1 MMANKKNNN
10 RTWLQNLLNRYR
22 MIVINETTF
31 NEELS
36 FRFSRLNILSIIIL
50 LLVFIFTGT
59 FFLVSYT
66 PIKEFIPGYTST
78 KVRKEA
84 IRNTFLLDSLVT
96 KFQKQDQFIKS
107 IKSALSGKNES
118 DEGLLKEINKSNLEP
133 FNREFNRVKADSLL
147 RLEVMQED
155 KYNLMPNSKNNVK
168 FMLFS
173 PASGLISEPFNSEIK
188 HFAVDIALAKDTP
201 IKSVAVG
208 TVVLAEWTSDTGYVI
223 VIKHNHGLLSVYK
236 HNSTIEKSQ
245 GDIVQA
251 GEVIAFAGNS
261 GELSTGYHL
270 HFELWID
277 GYPVDP
283 TNFIDFSQGL

>member
-1 MMANKKNNN
+1 MANKKNNN

-84 IRNTFLLDSLVT
+84 IRNSFLLDSLVT

-133 FNREFNRVKADSLL
+133 FNQEFNRVKADSLL

>member
-1 MMANKKNNN
+1 MANKKNNN

-36 FRFSRLNILSIIIL
+36 FRFSRLNIFSIIIL

-118 DEGLLKEINKSNLEP
+118 DERLLKEINKNNLES

-208 TVVLAEWTSDTGYVI
+208 TVVLAEWTSDTGYVV

>member
-1 MMANKKNNN
+1 MANKKNNN

-133 FNREFNRVKADSLL
+133 FNQEFNRVKADSLL

-283 TNFIDFSQGL
+283 TNFIDFSQCL

>member
-1 MMANKKNNN
+1 MANKKNNN

-22 MIVINETTF
+22 MIVINEITF

>member
-1 MMANKKNNN
+1 MANKQNNN

-133 FNREFNRVKADSLL
+133 FNQEFNRVKADSLL

>member
-1 MMANKKNNN
+1 MANKKTNN

-36 FRFSRLNILSIIIL
+36 FRFSRLNIFSIIIL

-107 IKSALSGKNES
+107 IKSALSGENES
-118 DEGLLKEINKSNLEP
+118 DEGLLKEINKNNLES

-188 HFAVDIALAKDTP
+188 HFAVDVALAKETP

-208 TVVLAEWTSDTGYVI
+208 TVVLAEWTSDTGYVV

>member
-1 MMANKKNNN
+1 MANKKNNN

-22 MIVINETTF
+22 MIVINEITF

-36 FRFSRLNILSIIIL
+36 FRFSRLNIFSIIIL

-118 DEGLLKEINKSNLEP
+118 DEGLLKEINKNNLES

-188 HFAVDIALAKDTP
+188 HFAVDIALVKDTP

>member
-1 MMANKKNNN
+1 MANKKNNN

-22 MIVINETTF
+22 MIVINEITF

-118 DEGLLKEINKSNLEP
+118 EEGLLKEINKSNLEP

>member
-1 MMANKKNNN
+1 MTNKKNNN

-236 HNSTIEKSQ
+236 HNSSIEKSQ

>member
-1 MMANKKNNN
+1 MANKKNNN

-251 GEVIAFAGNS
+251 GEVIAFAGNT

>member
-1 MMANKKNNN
+1 MANKQNNN

-36 FRFSRLNILSIIIL
+36 FRFSRLNIFSIIIL

-107 IKSALSGKNES
+107 IKSTLSGKNES
-118 DEGLLKEINKSNLEP
+118 DEGLLKEINKNNLES

-188 HFAVDIALAKDTP
+188 HFAVDVALAKDTP

-208 TVVLAEWTSDTGYVI
+208 TVVLAEWTSDTGYVV

>member
-1 MMANKKNNN
+1 MANKKNNN

-36 FRFSRLNILSIIIL
+36 FRFSRLNIFSIIIL

-84 IRNTFLLDSLVT
+84 IRNSFLLDSLVT

-133 FNREFNRVKADSLL
+133 FNQEFNRVKADSLL

>member
-1 MMANKKNNN
+1 MANKKNNN

-155 KYNLMPNSKNNVK
+155 KYNLMPNSKNNIK

-236 HNSTIEKSQ
+236 HNSSIEKSQ

>member
-1 MMANKKNNN
+1 MANKKNNN

-36 FRFSRLNILSIIIL
+36 FRFSRLNIFSIIIL

-107 IKSALSGKNES
+107 IKSALSGENES
-118 DEGLLKEINKSNLEP
+118 DEGLLKEINKNNLES

>member
-1 MMANKKNNN
+1 MANKKNNN

-36 FRFSRLNILSIIIL
+36 FRFSRLNIFSIIIL

-118 DEGLLKEINKSNLEP
+118 DEGLLKEINKNNLES

-208 TVVLAEWTSDTGYVI
+208 TVVLAEWTSDTGYVV

>member
-1 MMANKKNNN
+1 MANKQNNN

-36 FRFSRLNILSIIIL
+36 IRFSRLNIFSIIIL

-118 DEGLLKEINKSNLEP
+118 DERLLKEINKNNLES

-188 HFAVDIALAKDTP
+188 HFAVDVALAKDTP

-208 TVVLAEWTSDTGYVI
+208 TVVLAEWTSDTGYVV

>member
-1 MMANKKNNN
+1 MANKKTNN

-133 FNREFNRVKADSLL
+133 FNQEFNRVKADSLL

-188 HFAVDIALAKDTP
+188 HFAVDVALAKDTP

-208 TVVLAEWTSDTGYVI
+208 TVVLAEWTSDTGYVV

>member
-1 MMANKKNNN
+1 MANKKNNN

-36 FRFSRLNILSIIIL
+36 FRFSRLNIFSIIIL

-84 IRNTFLLDSLVT
+84 IRNSFLLDSLVT

-107 IKSALSGKNES
+107 IKSALSGENES
-118 DEGLLKEINKSNLEP
+118 DEGLLKEINKNNLES

-188 HFAVDIALAKDTP
+188 HFAVDVALAKDTP

>member
-1 MMANKKNNN
+1 MANKKTNN

-36 FRFSRLNILSIIIL
+36 FRFSRLNIFSIIIL

-107 IKSALSGKNES
+107 IKSALSGENES
-118 DEGLLKEINKSNLEP
+118 DEGLLKEINKNNLES

-155 KYNLMPNSKNNVK
+155 KYNLMPNPKNNVK

-188 HFAVDIALAKDTP
+188 HFAVDVALAKDTP

-208 TVVLAEWTSDTGYVI
+208 TVVLAEWTSDTGYVV

>member
-1 MMANKKNNN
+1 MANKKNNN

-36 FRFSRLNILSIIIL
+36 FRFSRLNIFSIIIL

-118 DEGLLKEINKSNLEP
+118 DEGLLKEINKNNLES

-188 HFAVDIALAKDTP
+188 HFAVDVALAKDTP

-208 TVVLAEWTSDTGYVI
+208 TVVLAEWTSDTGYVV